1 MRLGGMSPRTAVP
14 PRRRELPNLGLSL
27 YGVRPQRDAPV
38 ETGQAR
44 VDVVEGL
51 STMSD
56 DSDRWTAVL
65 LAAAF
70 VAVMV
75 VAAVGYIEIFG
86 GGL

>member
-1 MRLGGMSPRTAVP
+1 
-14 PRRRELPNLGLSL
+14 
-27 YGVRPQRDAPV
+27 
-38 ETGQAR
+38 
-44 VDVVEGL
+44 
-51 STMSD
+51 MSD

-75 VAAVGYIEIFG
+75 VAVVGYIEIFG